1 MSRVQRRVRENRRLI
16 RSFVGMLI
24 IIAGLSLAFFP
35 YLTNAY
41 TRYFLADPVDEEIA
55 KLLENGRTEE
65 DTEIP
70 FMLEPEEPDEQEPV
84 VEHPDSLP
92 SGEGVLKIAALDLLL
107 NVGYGVELSDL
118 RAGPGFYPHSGYPDA
133 GNVSIAGHRTTY
145 GAPFR
150 HVDQLEP
157 GDEIILYFGEK
168 IYVYSVESVFETHT
182 RDWSVIDAT
191 PEPALTLT
199 TCHPPGWATKRL
211 VVRAGLEGKTSIQE
225 SGVSS
230 Q

>member
-1 MSRVQRRVRENRRLI
+1 MSRMKRRLRENRRLI

-24 IIAGLSLAFFP
+24 LIAGLSLAFFP

-41 TRYFLADPVDEEIA
+41 TRYFLANPVDEEIA
-55 KLLENGRTEE
+55 ELLENGKTEE

-70 FMLEPEEPDEQEPV
+70 FILEPEEPDEQTLQ
-84 VEHPDSLP
+84 VEYPESLP
-92 SGEGVLKIAALDLLL
+92 AEEGVLRIPALDVMV

-118 RAGPGFYPHSGYPDA
+118 RASPGFYPQSGYPDA
-133 GNVSIAGHRTTY
+133 GNVAIAGHRTTY

-150 HVDQLEP
+150 HVDQLDA

-168 IYVYSVESVFETHT
+168 VYVYSVESVFETHT
-182 RDWSVIDAT
+182 RDWSVIDPT

-199 TCHPPGWATKRL
+199 TCHPPGWATERL
-211 VVRAGLEGKTSIQE
+211 VVRGRLEE
-225 SGVSS
+225 SKEVFRS

>member
-1 MSRVQRRVRENRRLI
+1 MSRMKRRLRENRRLI

-24 IIAGLSLAFFP
+24 LIAGLSLAFFP

-41 TRYFLADPVDEEIA
+41 TRYFLANPVDEEIA
-55 KLLENGRTEE
+55 ELLENGKTEE

-70 FMLEPEEPDEQEPV
+70 FILEPEEPDEQTLQ
-84 VEHPDSLP
+84 VEYPESLP
-92 SGEGVLKIAALDLLL
+92 PEEGVLRIPALDVMV

-118 RAGPGFYPHSGYPDA
+118 RASPGFYPQSGYPDA
-133 GNVSIAGHRTTY
+133 GNVAIAGHRTTY

-150 HVDQLEP
+150 HVDQLDA

-168 IYVYSVESVFETHT
+168 VYVYSVESVFETHT
-182 RDWSVIDAT
+182 RDWSVIDPT

-199 TCHPPGWATKRL
+199 TCHPPGWATQRL
-211 VVRAGLEGKTSIQE
+211 IVRAYLVGKSSIQ
-225 SGVSS
+225 
-230 Q
+230 